1 MHSRHDKVNNGA
13 KGKTLGKKQTLKP
26 PTTSFLLPHSAI
38 VELTKNWSSIEAAI
52 NNVAAK

>member
-1 MHSRHDKVNNGA
+1 MHSRRDRVDNGA
-13 KGKTLGKKQTLKP
+13 KGKTLGKQQTLKP
-26 PTTSFLLPHSAI
+26 PTASFLLPHSAI